1 MGGLTKA
8 IAEKSASKWRNAD
21 PAMTRFLLVT
31 VGGSPDPIIFSVQAL
46 RREHPS
52 QPVEVVFI
60 CSVDPC
66 PRPSLEQVI
75 GEGFPCEHYLP
86 GGQKDLGA
94 NLLVQLGITDYNPE
108 RHLIGLPDPDDLADA
123 YQRIRNH
130 IQLLRCGDSPLDI
143 RGDYTGGTKSMSAAL
158 AMACVQLGIEVG
170 VVSGLR
176 TNLEKIDQSET
187 TRLMEIGPLQAVYRL
202 QAQLRQVLELHSYG
216 EATHLLGR
224 FLQVHGDNI
233 SANAATQAKELRA
246 LVQVLDTWD
255 RFQWNQA
262 LQQATKTC
270 LQEQCPKLKNWWQ
283 RVVKARDCLDGKQP
297 GQDAGITGYELVQD
311 LILSAERKAATGSYD
326 DAVARL
332 YRSLELLAETYIHL
346 KLKLKRTNKRD
357 SRGFIIYR
365 SQDDLPVSGPRDRGV
380 LNLYLW
386 LRGYEKTLRHSD
398 GLGAIF
404 NENRTRFDSLLTARN
419 KSLLAHGLKPLG
431 EDRWRELHGN
441 TLSFVDGVLVTP
453 DIVRRPEAEQLPGS
467 SLLALPAAQQL
478 FGPSP

>member
-1 MGGLTKA
+1 
-8 IAEKSASKWRNAD
+8 
-21 PAMTRFLLVT
+21 MTRLLLVT

-52 QPVEVVFI
+52 QPMEVVFI

-123 YQRIRNH
+123 YQRIRDH
-130 IQLLRCGDSPLDI
+130 IQLLRSGDSPVDI

-158 AMACVQLGIEVG
+158 AMACVQLGIDVG
-170 VVSGLR
+170 VVSGPR

-187 TRLMEIGPLQAVYRL
+187 TRLMEIGPLQAIYRL
-202 QAQLRQVLELHSYG
+202 QAQLRQVLGLHSYG
-216 EATHLLGR
+216 EATHLMRR

-233 SANAATQAKELRA
+233 SANAATQAKELRTV
-246 LVQVLDTWD
+246 VQVLDTWD

-262 LQQATKTC
+262 LQQAKKTC
-270 LQEQCPKLKNWWQ
+270 LQEQCPKLMEWWQ
-283 RVVKARDCLDGKQP
+283 RVVKASDCLDGQQP
-297 GQDAGITGYELVQD
+297 DQDDGITGYELVQD

-346 KLKLKRTNKRD
+346 ELKLRRTNKRD
-357 SRGFIIYR
+357 SRGFMIYR
-365 SQDDLPVSGPRDRGV
+365 SQDDAPVSGPRDRGV

-386 LRGYEKTLRHSD
+386 LSGYEKALRRLD
-398 GLGAIF
+398 GLGSIF
-404 NENRTRFDSLLTARN
+404 DEDRTQFDSLLSARN
-419 KSLLAHGLKPLG
+419 KSLLAHGLNPLS
-431 EDRWRELHGN
+431 EDRWRELHRN
-441 TLSFVDGVLVTP
+441 TLSIINGVLVMP
-453 DIVRRPEAEQLPGS
+453 DFVHGPAAEQLPGS
-467 SLLALPAAQQL
+467 GLMVLPAAQQL